1 MSSKMLDVHTY
12 KYPYSLLWMSLRP
25 QWAVDIRVN
34 RDNTELSAVVT

>member
-12 KYPYSLLWMSLRP
+12 TYLYSLLSLQP
-25 QWAVDIRVN
+25 QWAVEIRVN

>member
-12 KYPYSLLWMSLRP
+12 TYLYSPLWMSLQA
-25 QWAVDIRVN
+25 QWAVEIRVN